1 MESVTLQR
9 VSRMKTINIFGVLM
23 AAGALH
29 LSAASVDISTLGAK
43 GDGKT
48 QNRDAINKAI
58 ESVAA
63 AGGGTVEIPA
73 GKWVTGS
80 IHLRS
85 NVTLHLDRGAVI
97 EASSEA
103 SAYDPP
109 EPNESDKFQDF
120 GHSHFHNSLIWGEG
134 LENIAITGGG
144 RISGAA
150 LVRERGATGDKAIA
164 LKLCRNVVLRDFS
177 IASGGHFGIL
187 ATGVDNLT
195 IDNLMIDTNRDGIDI
210 DSSRNVR
217 IANSS
222 INSPNDD
229 AITLKGT
236 HALGAARVS
245 ENITITNCLVSGFAI
260 GSLLDGSYQ
269 RTVQKAPDRDGP
281 TGRIKIGTE
290 SEGDFRNI
298 TISNVV
304 FDTSRGL
311 AFESV
316 DGSHIEDVAVTNI
329 TMRNVSNAPIFIR
342 LGSRMRAPEGVAVGS
357 IKRISISNVTA
368 YDADPR
374 YASIISG
381 IPGHDV
387 EDVKLSGIRL
397 VYRGGLSLDD
407 AAKQPADLVNSFFFR
422 ATGGVPPRQPYE
434 TPEREK
440 EYPEPSMFGIMP
452 ASGFFIRHAK
462 TIELT
467 GVTIQFMKVD
477 RRPVFVFDSVDG
489 IALDNCQSPRTDGA
503 ATLVMMNARSV
514 SAHNCSS
521 VADFRG
527 DSIAR
532 KEM

>member
-1 MESVTLQR
+1 MTRIVTLAL
-9 VSRMKTINIFGVLM
+9 G
-23 AAGALH
+23 AAFCLH
-29 LSAASVDISTLGAK
+29 AAAVDITAFGAK

-58 ESVAA
+58 ETVAA

-73 GKWVTGS
+73 GTWLTGG
-80 IHLRS
+80 IRLRS
-85 NVTLHLDRGAVI
+85 NVTLHLEPGALI

-103 SAYDPP
+103 SAYEAP
-109 EPNESDKFQDF
+109 EPNQWDKFQDF

-144 RISGAA
+144 RISGKA
-150 LVRERGATGDKAIA
+150 LTRGERGGGGDKAIA
-164 LKLCRNVVLRDFS
+164 LKLCHNVTLRDFS
-177 IASGGHFGIL
+177 IANGGHFGIL

-195 IDNLMIDTNRDGIDI
+195 IDHIMIDTNRDGIDI
-210 DSSRNVR
+210 DSCRNVR
-217 IANSS
+217 ISNSS

-229 AITLKGT
+229 AITLKGS

-245 ENITITNCLVSGFAI
+245 ENLTITNCLVSGFEI
-260 GSLLDGSYQ
+260 GSLLDGTYK
-269 RTVQKAPDRDGP
+269 RTVQRAPDRDGP

-298 TISNVV
+298 AISNVV

-311 AFESV
+311 ALESV
-316 DGSHIEDVAVTNI
+316 DGAHIEDVAVSNI
-329 TMRNVSNAPIFIR
+329 TMRDVSNAPIFIR
-342 LGSRMRAPEGVAVGS
+342 LGSRMRAPEGAAIGS

-368 YDADPR
+368 YNADPR

-381 IPGHDV
+381 VPGHDV

-407 AAKQPADLVNSFFFR
+407 VAKQSPELVNTFFFR
-422 ATGGVPPRQPYE
+422 ASGGVPPRAPYE

-440 EYPEPSMFGIMP
+440 EYPEPSMFGIVP
-452 ASGFFIRHAK
+452 AYGFFIRHAGG
-462 TIELT
+462 IELNDVSI
-467 GVTIQFMKVD
+467 GYLKED
-477 RRPVFVFDSVDG
+477 RRPVFVLDGVDG
-489 IALDNCQSPRTDGA
+489 VVLENCRVQKTNGLP
-503 ATLVMMNARSV
+503 TLVMMNAKGVEARHC
-514 SAHNCSS
+514 AGL
-521 VADFRG
+521 ADFRS
-527 DSIAR
+527 DSVAR